1 MTQPAINLKY
11 AAILAAKSVS
21 THSSCGNLVKIAR
34 DRRDGDFFLAISS
47 TNTFCAHAELGSR
60 EPVAEGE
67 FRYCSDI
74 VQPLFRYQC
83 SDIVQILFRCMSHV
97 GAWGHS
103 TARHNF
109 ADLLLRSNKSGA
121 IDWNCIQRS
130 TKKNKTLPE
139 LTSIYFCVILTA
151 NVSYQC

>member
-1 MTQPAINLKY
+1 MLNLDHDTTGYKLKVCSNTCGQVRLHTLFLWQPREDCSRQKRRRFLSSNFINQYFLCTCI
-11 AAILAAKSVS
+11 AGVAFPGHVS
-21 THSSCGNLVKIAR
+21 LLQKAS
-34 DRRDGDFFLAISS
+34 
-47 TNTFCAHAELGSR
+47 
-60 EPVAEGE
+60 
-67 FRYCSDI
+67 
-74 VQPLFRYQC
+74 

-109 ADLLLRSNKSGA
+109 ADFLLRSNKIGA